1 MKLFSLIT
9 NGRVFNSPILP
20 GAVIVSPTLLLSRS
34 SFFLLRTAG
43 ISLLGY
49 LLNRLTL
56 AFLLNRLILIFLLNR
71 LILLFASAYSFYP
84 AVITGAYKKL
94 IGVKVTSKNYIVK

>member
-20 GAVIVSPTLLLSRS
+20 GAVVVSPTLLLSRS
-34 SFFLLRTAG
+34 SFFLLLTTG

-56 AFLLNRLILIFLLNR
+56 AFLLNRLIVVFLLNR
-71 LILLFASAYSFYP
+71 LSTPIFAFPFSVYSRYP
-84 AVITGAYKKL
+84 EVIPCPRQNE
-94 IGVKVTSKNYIVK
+94 VTSKNYIVK